1 MKTMTLYS
9 LAAALYVAG
18 GALMKASR
26 GLTRLLPT
34 VALVMVFSAGALIQA
49 KAMRHQQMGSSYVVV
64 LGLEALLA
72 VAAGSVIFGEQVT
85 AKMLT
90 GVTFVVIGIVVL
102 RLA

>member
-1 MKTMTLYS
+1 
-9 LAAALYVAG
+9 
-18 GALMKASR
+18 
-26 GLTRLLPT
+26 
-34 VALVMVFSAGALIQA
+34 
-49 KAMRHQQMGSSYVVV
+49 VVV

-72 VAAGSVIFGEQVT
+72 VVAGSVIFGEQVT

>member
-1 MKTMTLYS
+1 MKTMALYF

-34 VALVMVFSAGALIQA
+34 VALVIVFSTGALVQA
-49 KAMRHQQMGSSYVVV
+49 RAMRHQQLGSSYVVV

-85 AKMLT
+85 AKMIT
-90 GVTFVVIGIVVL
+90 GVIFVVLGIVVL